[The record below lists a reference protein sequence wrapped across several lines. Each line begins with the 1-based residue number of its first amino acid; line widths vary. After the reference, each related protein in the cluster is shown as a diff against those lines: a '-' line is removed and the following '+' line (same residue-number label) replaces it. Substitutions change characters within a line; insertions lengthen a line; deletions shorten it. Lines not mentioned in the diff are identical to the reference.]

1 MTHVEAVVVVKRLKR
16 VLLAWLSWKEVL
28 KEVWWKMEN
37 AEVGKWWLRK
47 QERSLETR
55 GKFILN
61 KC

>member
-1 MTHVEAVVVVKRLKR
+1 MTHVEAVAVVKRLKP
-16 VLLAWLSWKEVL
+16 VLLGWLSWKEVL

-55 GKFILN
+55 GEFILN